1 MKNTASYNARAARDK
16 GKVFTTTNAK
26 QDPKDRKV
34 KSTVDANCVMTTKD
48 VATGKV
54 TNTMKLSPAACKR
67 ARGTASPAEIAKGRE
82 ERKDGEKKL
91 NYIEN
96 QYEIAYEKA
105 TADDKRKLRA
115 AKGSRK
121 FLTQAQISKALG
133 K

>member
-1 MKNTASYNARAARDK
+1 
-16 GKVFTTTNAK
+16 
-26 QDPKDRKV
+26 
-34 KSTVDANCVMTTKD
+34 
-48 VATGKV
+48 
-54 TNTMKLSPAACKR
+54 KR